1 MTPGQ
6 AGAGTV
12 SDAMHPGV
20 VSCRPET
27 TLAEVAGLMAEHAV
41 HCVVVD
47 GIVRDAAGG
56 DHLVWAVASDLDVA
70 RAVSA
75 GPGADAVTAGALA
88 RTDPVSVA
96 PEDSVGD
103 AAGLMA
109 RHGVTHLVVVPES
122 TGTPVGVIS
131 TLDVARAVAEGGA

>member
-1 MTPGQ
+1 MTLRQ
-6 AGAGTV
+6 AGA
-12 SDAMHPGV
+12 AP
-20 VSCRPET
+20 CRTRCTPASSAAGPET

-56 DHLVWAVASDLDVA
+56 DRLVWAVASDLDVA

-88 RTDPVSVA
+88 RTDPSA
-96 PEDSVGD
+96 SRPRTPSATRPGSWP
-103 AAGLMA
+103 A
-109 RHGVTHLVVVPES
+109 
-122 TGTPVGVIS
+122 TG
-131 TLDVARAVAEGGA
+131 

>member
-1 MTPGQ
+1 MT
-6 AGAGTV
+6 GAGTV

-47 GIVRDAAGG
+47 GIMRDAAGG
-56 DHLVWAVASDLDVA
+56 DRLVWAVASDLDVA

-75 GPGADAVTAGALA
+75 GPG
-88 RTDPVSVA
+88 RTPSP
-96 PEDSVGD
+96 PERWPGRTPSASRPRTPSATRPGSWP
-103 AAGLMA
+103 A
-109 RHGVTHLVVVPES
+109 
-122 TGTPVGVIS
+122 TG
-131 TLDVARAVAEGGA
+131 